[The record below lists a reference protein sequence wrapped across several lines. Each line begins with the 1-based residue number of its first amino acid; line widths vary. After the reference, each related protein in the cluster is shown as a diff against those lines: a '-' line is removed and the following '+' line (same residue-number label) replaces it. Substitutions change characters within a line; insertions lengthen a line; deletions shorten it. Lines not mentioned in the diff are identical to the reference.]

1 MVSYSL
7 LIYLAVKIRKKSDTT
22 SQISKKVTKRNSFYH
37 FCWLN
42 ANFLSTF
49 AFLVVPIRG
58 TTILTF
64 IGQHNLIGTC
74 FIGFKMCWSEIAFLT
89 LVLQIIYCR
98 ASFEW
103 RVRITWSN
111 WTATA
116 TIHAKYDTSSSAA
129 CTVITNCTPSSPE
142 WVKIVLIYHP
152 ITTTHTAY
160 EFAMPVANAT
170 SGLRKGSYC
179 YKQYYQY
186 KYRPFHNSQTRNIC
200 RVQF

>member
-64 IGQHNLIGTC
+64 IGQHNLIRTC
-74 FIGFKMCWSEIAFLT
+74 LIGFKMCRSKIALLA
-89 LVLQIIYCR
+89 LVLQIIYCG
-98 ASFEW
+98 ACFEGGI
-103 RVRITWSN
+103 RIAGSN
-111 WTATA
+111 WTTSSAV
-116 TIHAKYDTSSSAA
+116 HAKNSSLTSTA
-129 CTVITNCTPSSPE
+129 CTVVACSTPCPQK
-142 WVKIVLIYHP
+142 WIVIILVHHA
-152 ITTTHTAY
+152 ITTTNAAY
-160 EFAMPVANAT
+160 KFAMSIANST
-170 SGLRKGSYC
+170 SCLRKGSYC
-179 YKQYYQY
+179 
-186 KYRPFHNSQTRNIC
+186 H
-200 RVQF
+200 